1 MTIQIVHILNCN
13 PNKQTYA
20 GKQFPSKPDFDFDAK
35 SLAAIMNV
43 PGNEMRRKG
52 AKPTQYI
59 FDRAIS
65 RRKKSESRADAKIF
79 SSALEA
85 AEELALNI
93 PSAQCP
99 SELDVISL
107 ASDIAY
113 YADGVDMF
121 YGHTWEW
128 NDGRGDLIER
138 IYSAAETEAHVV
150 NGAESSVH
158 YSLPRKMSHAIQS
171 CEGIFG
177 RLKSHLDENEP
188 FTIFGLR
195 CSAPG
200 CGRGSVL

>member
-35 SLAAIMNV
+35 SLAAIINV